1 MTYEAILDFWKKQN
15 IKNADELASVLS
27 SYSVNF
33 AYNSGKIEND
43 EITYH
48 DTRLHTPAQRRLYL
62 KFRMQR
68 QPMKECYQHLTIDK

>member
-48 DTRLHTPAQRRLYL
+48 DTRETNYKKSSL
-62 KFRMQR
+62 KIKRYCDKQDSK
-68 QPMKECYQHLTIDK
+68 KEYKK